1 MPNAT
6 CKICSRTI
14 MGPIHAT
21 VTNFKFQVK
30 TVIVLI
36 VLFKYNVWIL
46 LDVLVLIFDIF
57 DV

>member
-1 MPNAT
+1 
-6 CKICSRTI
+6 
-14 MGPIHAT
+14 MGQIHAT
-21 VTNFKFQVK
+21 TTTNFKFQVK

-46 LDVLVLIFDIF
+46 LEILVLIFDIF